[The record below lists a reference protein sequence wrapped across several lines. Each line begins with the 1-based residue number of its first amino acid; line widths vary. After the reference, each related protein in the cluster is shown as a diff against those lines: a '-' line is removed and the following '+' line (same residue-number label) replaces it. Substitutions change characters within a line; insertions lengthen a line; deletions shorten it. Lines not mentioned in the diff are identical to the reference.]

1 MALIAPLFL
10 LGLLGIGLPIW
21 LHRLETQVTEREQFS
36 TAMFLEPAKKRIHVQ
51 RKLKY
56 LLLMALRILF
66 FLILVLAFTRP
77 VFFTP
82 PSALV
87 TEDTTHHVIVVDTS
101 FSMQEGASF
110 ASAVEAARD
119 IVNTMNEDEVASLYT
134 ASSGVTT
141 IVPVTDDSNVL
152 IQALSGLSPDNGKQD
167 LGIMVTTMN
176 TLIEESQANF
186 IMHFISDYQQT
197 GQAVRFADMIPDV
210 INGRP
215 VTLDIVQIRTENV
228 PNWLVDS
235 VLVDARNSVEVGI
248 RGLAIEDD
256 VAEKT
261 VVLTINNIE
270 QQRQDITL
278 AGNGITLVDFD
289 NVVFEEGDNR
299 IDIRLLPADSLPG
312 DDVRYTVFDNSP
324 PAPVLLL
331 TASPESLGVTYIRAA
346 LETAPRGY
354 EVITQ
359 TIDDLDARILQRYPW
374 IVIEDIGAINASLAN
389 AISDYISGGGAVLA
403 AAGEASLGLDTVP
416 VLGLQ
421 VGTARPGRENRNP
434 ITMIDSS
441 HPVLSETS
449 GWGSVNMQTLP
460 VNPTADQ
467 RILIAQTEDRPVLIE
482 SEIGR
487 GRMLLLTTAL
497 DNTLSDLPVKSVFVS
512 FMAEA
517 ARYLS
522 NENLLVREQVAES
535 FLQLSQAGG
544 ASGQVFDPDGESL
557 LSLSDTTQ
565 SQDIRLNKTG
575 YYQVFTPAGEVLV
588 AVNPDRRESDLTVMD
603 AQVIQNWQNVV
614 AGTAS
619 AGEQNLNPDA
629 GAANAGEERE
639 ENEIWRIFLI
649 LLVII
654 VLAESI
660 LGNQYLRVR
669 TGTL

>member
-1 MALIAPLFL
+1 VALIAPLFL

-497 DNTLSDLPVKSVFVS
+497 DNTLSDLPVKPVFVS

>member
-1 MALIAPLFL
+1 VALIAPLFL

-82 PSALV
+82 PAALV
-87 TEDTTHHVIVVDTS
+87 TEDTTHHVIVMDTS

-119 IVNTMNEDEVASLYT
+119 IVNSMTEDEVASLYT

-152 IQALSGLSPDNGKQD
+152 MQALSGLSPDNGKLD

-248 RGLAIEDD
+248 RGLDIADD

-289 NVVFEEGDNR
+289 SVVFEEGDNR

-374 IVIEDIGAINASLAN
+374 IVIEDIGAINASLAS
-389 AISDYISGGGAVLA
+389 AINDYIGGGGAVLA

-416 VLGLQ
+416 VLELQ
-421 VGTARPGRENRNP
+421 VGTARPGRESRNT

-441 HPVLSETS
+441 HPVLSDTS

-467 RILIAQTEDRPVLIE
+467 RILIAQSEDRPVLIE

-497 DNTLSDLPVKSVFVS
+497 DNTLSDLTVKPVFVS

-619 AGEQNLNPDA
+619 AGEQNLNPDT
-629 GAANAGEERE
+629 GAANADEERE